1 MYLLQIVS
9 VYVMYVITIDG
20 SENEKSEDRV
30 LAGHCFLENVREE
43 AGSRHPEGCVFV
55 EQAGVFKF

>member
-1 MYLLQIVS
+1 
-9 VYVMYVITIDG
+9 MYVITIDG